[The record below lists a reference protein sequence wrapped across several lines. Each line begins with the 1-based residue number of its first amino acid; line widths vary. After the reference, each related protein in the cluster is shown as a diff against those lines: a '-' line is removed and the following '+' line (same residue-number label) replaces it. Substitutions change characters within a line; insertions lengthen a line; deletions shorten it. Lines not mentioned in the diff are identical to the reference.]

1 METAL
6 SFFVTYFVRPLLVM
20 LAIIGYIVVEL
31 ISLAMCAFYR
41 VVGNKDQCEND
52 ISVVYLDLVD
62 DMSDLLSLDKDTPK
76 LLFKMVDRKPNV
88 VYLVPTITFLHKDSW
103 VIEVGIVWLK
113 WGKAVEVSRSDYKDK
128 QTS

>member
-1 METAL
+1 
-6 SFFVTYFVRPLLVM
+6 M

-31 ISLAMCAFYR
+31 ISLAICAFYR
-41 VVGNKDQCEND
+41 AIGNKDRCDND

-62 DMSDLLSLDKDTPK
+62 DMSDLLSLDEDTPK

-88 VYLVPTITFLHKDSW
+88 VYLIPTITFWHKDCW

-113 WGKAVEVSRSDYKDK
+113 WGKAVEVSRSYYNNR